1 MGKEKKKGKAEK
13 PLEKMTAKELREM
26 ALSISGIE
34 GVHGMNKEEL
44 LSAIKKAKGIV
55 DDRAKEKSDSSIRD
69 LKKKIREL
77 KAQKEQ
83 AYQNK
88 DKKLA
93 ATLRKRISRLK
104 KLTRRA
110 A

>member
-1 MGKEKKKGKAEK
+1 MGKEQKKDKAKK
-13 PLEKMTAKELREM
+13 PLEKMTAKELRET
-26 ALSISGIE
+26 ALSISEIQ

-44 LSAIKKAKGIV
+44 LSAIKKAKGI
-55 DDRAKEKSDSSIRD
+55 DDRVKEKSDASIRD

-83 AYQNK
+83 ACQNR

-93 ATLRKRISRLK
+93 AILRKKISRLK